1 MKIISPETILS
12 PTRKLSGQSIAFDTH
27 IRAIAPL
34 DTLLTQ
40 YPDAEVIP
48 VPEHALVMPGLI
60 NPHVHLEFSGNK
72 DTLKYGSFLEWLY
85 SVIEHREDLIEG
97 CNEQCMQKACDDML
111 ANGITTF
118 GAVSSYAMDL
128 EVAAKAK
135 QKVVFF
141 NEVIGSQATMA
152 DTLYDDFL
160 ARLESSQTVQREG
173 FIPAIAI
180 HSPYS
185 VHPALI
191 KRALG
196 HAKNHNILTS
206 AHYMESPAEKE
217 WLENSSGDF
226 QPFFKDL
233 LKQEYA
239 VNTSKEFLE
248 LFKDKPS
255 LMTHVVQANDD
266 ELQQLG
272 RDGHTVIHCPISNRL
287 LGNGTID
294 LEKLERNG
302 VPWIIGTDGLSSNY
316 GLDLIEEMKIA
327 LFMHSSADLLSLA
340 QKLITNATKESA
352 KALQLNTG
360 EISVGKEADLIVI
373 DLESTPNEQL
383 ALHLLLHG
391 YNIEQIYINGKSVK
405 KGQ

>member
-1 MKIISPETILS
+1 MKIITPETILS
-12 PTRKLSGQSIAFDTH
+12 TTEQLSGQSIAFDTH

-34 DTLLTQ
+34 DTLLKQ
-40 YPDAEVIP
+40 FPDAEIVQ

-118 GAVSSYAMDL
+118 GAISSYAMDL

-152 DTLYDDFL
+152 DTLYSDFL
-160 ARLESSQTVQREG
+160 SRLEASQEVQREG

-191 KRALG
+191 KRALE

-226 QPFFKDL
+226 QPFFKDF

-239 VNTSKEFLE
+239 VNTSKAFLE
-248 LFKDKPS
+248 LFKEKPT

-266 ELQQLG
+266 ELQQLS

-316 GLDLIEEMKIA
+316 GLNLIEEMKIA

-360 EISVGKEADLIVI
+360 EISVGKEADLLVI

-391 YNIEQIYINGKSVK
+391 YNIEQIYINGSAVK
-405 KGQ
+405 GK

>member
-1 MKIISPETILS
+1 MKIITPETILS
-12 PTRKLSGQSIAFDTH
+12 PTEQLSGQSIAFDTH
-27 IRAIAPL
+27 IRAVAPL
-34 DTLLTQ
+34 DSLLTQ
-40 YPDAEVIP
+40 YPDAKIIEI
-48 VPEHALVMPGLI
+48 PEHSLVMPGLI

-85 SVIEHREDLIEG
+85 SVIEHRDDLIQNCDE
-97 CNEQCMQKACDDML
+97 NCMKKACDDML

-191 KRALG
+191 KRALE
-196 HAKNHNILTS
+196 HAKSHNILTS

-217 WLENSSGDF
+217 WLESNSGDF
-226 QPFFKDL
+226 QPFFKDF

-248 LFKDKPS
+248 LFKEKPT
-255 LMTHVVQANDD
+255 LMTHVVQADDD
-266 ELQQLG
+266 ELKQLS

-294 LEKLERNG
+294 LEKLEKHD
-302 VPWIIGTDGLSSNY
+302 VPWVIGTDGLSSNY

-327 LFMHSSADLLSLA
+327 LFMHSSADLLGLA
-340 QKLITNATKESA
+340 QKLIVNSTRESA

-360 EISVGKEADLIVI
+360 EIAVGREADLLVI

-391 YNIEQIYINGKSVK
+391 YNIKEVYINGKSVK

>member
-1 MKIISPETILS
+1 MKIITPETILS
-12 PTRKLSGQSIAFDTH
+12 PTEQFSGQSIAFDTH
-27 IRAIAPL
+27 IRAIAPISE
-34 DTLLTQ
+34 LTVQ
-40 YPDAEVIP
+40 FPDAEIIR
-48 VPEHALVMPGLI
+48 VPKHSLVMPGLI

-72 DTLKYGSFLEWLY
+72 DTLKYGSFLDWLY
-85 SVIEHREDLIEG
+85 SVMEHREDLIEG
-97 CNEQCMQKACDDML
+97 CDEKCMQKACDDML
-111 ANGITTF
+111 DNGITTF

-128 EVAAKAK
+128 EVAARAK

-152 DTLYDDFL
+152 DTLYGDFL
-160 ARLESSQTVQREG
+160 SRLEASQEIKREG

-191 KRALG
+191 KRALE
-196 HAKNHNILTS
+196 HARQYDLLTS

-217 WLENSSGDF
+217 WLESNSGDF
-226 QPFFKDL
+226 QPFFKEL

-239 VNTSKEFLE
+239 VNTSSEFLD
-248 LFKDKPS
+248 LFKGKPT
-255 LMTHVVQANDD
+255 LMTHVVQANDE
-266 ELQQLG
+266 ELQQLS

-294 LEKLERNG
+294 LDRLEEKH
-302 VPWIIGTDGLSSNY
+302 VPWVMGTDGLSSNY

-327 LFMHSSADLLSLA
+327 LFMHSGADLLGLA
-340 QKLITNATKESA
+340 KRLITNATSESA
-352 KALQLNTG
+352 KALRLNTG
-360 EISVGKEADLIVI
+360 EISVGKEADLLVI

-383 ALHLLLHG
+383 PLHLLLHG
-391 YNIEQIYINGKSVK
+391 YNIKQVYINGSAVK
-405 KGQ
+405 EGQ

>member
-12 PTRKLSGQSIAFDTH
+12 PTAQLSGQSIAFDTH

-34 DTLLTQ
+34 DTLLEQ
-40 YPDAEVIP
+40 FPDAEIIE
-48 VPEHALVMPGLI
+48 VPEHSLLMPGLI

-111 ANGITTF
+111 MSGITTF

-152 DTLYDDFL
+152 DTLYSDFL
-160 ARLESSQTVQREG
+160 SRLEASQEVQREG

-206 AHYMESPAEKE
+206 AHYMESPAEKQ

-266 ELQQLG
+266 ELQQLS

-294 LEKLERNG
+294 LEKLEHNG

-360 EISVGKEADLIVI
+360 EISVGKEADLLVI

>member
-12 PTRKLSGQSIAFDTH
+12 PTRQLSGQSIAFDTH
-27 IRAIAPL
+27 IRAVAPL
-34 DTLLTQ
+34 ETLIEQ
-40 YPDAEVIP
+40 FPDAEVID

-97 CNEQCMQKACDDML
+97 CDKSCMQKACDDML
-111 ANGITTF
+111 ANGITTS

-128 EVAAKAK
+128 EVASKAK

-173 FIPAIAI
+173 FVPAIAI

-191 KRALG
+191 KRALQ
-196 HAKNHNILTS
+196 HARDHNILTS

-217 WLENSSGDF
+217 WLESNSGDF

-239 VNTSKEFLE
+239 VNTSKEFLD
-248 LFKDKPS
+248 LFKGKPT

-266 ELQQLG
+266 ELQQLS

-294 LEKLERNG
+294 LDRLEANN
-302 VPWIIGTDGLSSNY
+302 VPWVMGTDGLSSNY

-327 LFMHSSADLLSLA
+327 LFMHSGADLLSLA
-340 QKLITNATKESA
+340 KRLITNATSESA

-360 EISVGKEADLIVI
+360 EISVGKEADLLVI

-383 ALHLLLHG
+383 PLHLLLHG
-391 YNIEQIYINGKSVK
+391 YNIQQVYINGSAVK
-405 KGQ
+405 KGR

>member
-12 PTRKLSGQSIAFDTH
+12 PSEQLSGLCIAFDTH

-34 DTLLTQ
+34 DELLDQ
-40 YPDAEVIP
+40 FPDAEVID

-85 SVIEHREDLIEG
+85 SVIEHRDDLIQNCDES
-97 CNEQCMQKACDDML
+97 CMKKACDDML

-118 GAVSSYAMDL
+118 GAISSYAMDL
-128 EVAAKAK
+128 EVAANAK

-160 ARLESSQTVQREG
+160 ARLESSQMVQREG

-191 KRALG
+191 KRALE
-196 HAKNHNILTS
+196 HAKNHNLLTS

-217 WLENSSGDF
+217 WLESNSGDF
-226 QPFFKDL
+226 QPFFKDF

-239 VNTSKEFLE
+239 VNTSKEFLD
-248 LFKDKPS
+248 LFKEKTT
-255 LMTHVVQANDD
+255 LMTHVVQADD
-266 ELQQLG
+266 EELKQLSK
-272 RDGHTVIHCPISNRL
+272 DGHTVIHCPISNRL

-294 LEKLERNG
+294 LEKLDQIG
-302 VPWIIGTDGLSSNY
+302 VPWVIGTDGLSSNY

-340 QKLITNATKESA
+340 QRLIINATKESA
-352 KALQLNTG
+352 RALQLNTG
-360 EISVGKEADLIVI
+360 EIAVGKEADLLVI
-373 DLESTPNEQL
+373 DLESAPNEQL
-383 ALHLLLHG
+383 PLHLLLHG
-391 YNIEQIYINGKSVK
+391 YNIEQIYINGSSVK
-405 KGQ
+405 EGQ

>member
-12 PTRKLSGQSIAFDTH
+12 PTAQLSGQSIAFDTH

-34 DTLLTQ
+34 ETLLEQ
-40 YPDAEVIP
+40 FPDAEVIP

-152 DTLYDDFL
+152 DTLYSDFL
-160 ARLESSQTVQREG
+160 SRLEASQEVQREG

-266 ELQQLG
+266 ELQQLS

-360 EISVGKEADLIVI
+360 EISVGKEADLLVI

>member
-1 MKIISPETILS
+1 MKIITPETILS
-12 PTRKLSGQSIAFDTH
+12 PTQQLSGQSIAFDTH

-34 DTLLTQ
+34 LELTKQ
-40 YPDAEVIP
+40 FPDAEIIQ
-48 VPEHALVMPGLI
+48 VPEHSLVMPGLI

-97 CNEQCMQKACDDML
+97 CDERCMQKACEDML
-111 ANGITTF
+111 DNGITTF

-128 EVAAKAK
+128 EVAANAK

-152 DTLYDDFL
+152 DTLYGDFL
-160 ARLESSQTVQREG
+160 SRLEASQEVDREG

-191 KRALG
+191 KRALE
-196 HAKNHNILTS
+196 HAKQHNILTS
-206 AHYMESPAEKE
+206 AHYLESPAEKE
-217 WLENSSGDF
+217 WLESNSGDF

-239 VNTSKEFLE
+239 VNTSKEFLN
-248 LFKDKPS
+248 LFKGKPT
-255 LMTHVVQANDD
+255 LMTHVVQANDE
-266 ELQQLG
+266 ELQQLS

-294 LEKLERNG
+294 LDKLEENG
-302 VPWIIGTDGLSSNY
+302 VPWVMGTDGLSSNY

-327 LFMHSSADLLSLA
+327 LFMHSGADLLNLA
-340 QKLITNATKESA
+340 QRLITNATSKSA

-360 EISVGKEADLIVI
+360 EISVGKEADLLVI
-373 DLESTPNEQL
+373 DLESTPNDQL
-383 ALHLLLHG
+383 PLHLLLHG
-391 YNIEQIYINGKSVK
+391 YNIEQVYINGSAVK
-405 KGQ
+405 EGK

>member
-1 MKIISPETILS
+1 MKIITPETILS
-12 PTRKLSGQSIAFDTH
+12 PTEQLSGQSIAFDTH

-34 DTLLTQ
+34 AELTAQ
-40 YPDAEVIP
+40 FPDAEIIR
-48 VPEHALVMPGLI
+48 VPEHSLVMPGLI

-72 DTLKYGSFLEWLY
+72 DTLKYGSFLDWLY

-97 CNEQCMQKACDDML
+97 CDEKCMQKACDDML
-111 ANGITTF
+111 DNGITTF

-152 DTLYDDFL
+152 DTLYGDFL
-160 ARLESSQTVQREG
+160 SRLEASQEVEREG

-191 KRALG
+191 KRALE
-196 HAKNHNILTS
+196 HAKQHDILTT

-217 WLENSSGDF
+217 WLESNSGDF
-226 QPFFKDL
+226 QPFFKEL
-233 LKQEYA
+233 LKQDYA
-239 VNTSKEFLE
+239 VNTSKEFLG
-248 LFKDKPS
+248 LFKGKPT
-255 LMTHVVQANDD
+255 LMTHVVQANDE
-266 ELQQLG
+266 ELQQLSC
-272 RDGHTVIHCPISNRL
+272 DGHTVIHCPISNRL

-294 LEKLERNG
+294 LDRLEANN
-302 VPWIIGTDGLSSNY
+302 VPWVMGTDGLSSNY

-327 LFMHSSADLLSLA
+327 LFMHSGADLLSLA
-340 QKLITNATKESA
+340 KRLITNATSESA
-352 KALQLNTG
+352 KALRLNTG
-360 EISVGKEADLIVI
+360 EICVGKEADLLVI
-373 DLESTPNEQL
+373 DLGSTPNEQL
-383 ALHLLLHG
+383 PLHLLLHG
-391 YNIEQIYINGKSVK
+391 YNIQQVYINGSAVK